1 MMRRLRL
8 ETTLGVGA
16 LIFLGAAAVHTQ
28 DLEAVRANVPFA
40 FKIGHTVLPAG
51 DYVLRLD
58 DGMTP
63 GVLSVRREDGRAGAF
78 VLTDK
83 TDLSKTAG
91 DHPKLVFS
99 NDGTQYVLAEV
110 VDPVIGLGFQVVG
123 TSKPNADQERVEVPT
138 D

>member
-1 MMRRLRL
+1 MMRRLPL
-8 ETTLGVGA
+8 QTTLGG
-16 LIFLGAAAVHTQ
+16 LIFLGAAAARTQ

-63 GVLSVRREDGRAGAF
+63 GVLRVRSEDGRAGAF
-78 VLTDK
+78 VLTEK
-83 TDLSKTAG
+83 TDVSKTAG

-99 NDGTQYVLAEV
+99 NDGSEYVLAEV
-110 VDPVIGLGFQVVG
+110 VDPVIGLGVEVVG
-123 TSKPNADQERVEVPT
+123 SPKPSENPERVEVPT